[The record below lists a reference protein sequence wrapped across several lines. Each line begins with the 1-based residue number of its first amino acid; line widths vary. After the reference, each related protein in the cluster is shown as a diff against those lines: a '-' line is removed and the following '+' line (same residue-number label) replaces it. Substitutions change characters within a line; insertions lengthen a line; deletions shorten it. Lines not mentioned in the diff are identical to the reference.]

1 MLRRLRERLR
11 PRLTDEELAV
21 ARAFL
26 DGTDDPRYDLLTEQL
41 IYAPNVMRSNP
52 TTTSFEVHIGET
64 LADFLVDLPDDKGV
78 VSDWVRLR
86 DESSGMALEFSIE
99 VHGSGIFAALRGR
112 SPGRWP
118 RKWRVAQS
126 ELQKI
131 RPIALPALPAT
142 RDCLDALRA
151 KIGFS
156 RVADDLALLCSSPAA
171 PEDLGELEKREGAK
185 LPSDYA
191 NVLSVANGL
200 VLNGESL
207 YGTRDLYVVELDN
220 QRWWVISGIAGEAF
234 VVLAAEVIN
243 GQPVYLWPHNA
254 RSRDDAR
261 ELAVSFR
268 TFLEESLVCGSLVHR

>member
-11 PRLTDEELAV
+11 PRLTDEELVV
-21 ARAFL
+21 ACAFL
-26 DGTDDPRYDLLTEQL
+26 DRTDDPRYRLLTEQL
-41 IYAPNVMRSNP
+41 IHAPTVTRTNP
-52 TTTSFEVHIGET
+52 TPMSFEVYIGET
-64 LADFLVDLPDDKGV
+64 LADLLVDLPDDEGV

-99 VHGSGIFAALRGR
+99 IDGSGIFAALRGR

-118 RKWRVAQS
+118 RKWRVTQS

-131 RPIALPALPAT
+131 QPMALPTFSASS
-142 RDCLDALRA
+142 DCLDALRTR
-151 KIGFS
+151 IGFT
-156 RVADDLALLCSSPAA
+156 RVADDLTLLCSSPAA
-171 PEDLGELEKREGAK
+171 PEDLGELERREGVK
-185 LPSDYA
+185 LPSDYG

-220 QRWWVISGIAGEAF
+220 ERWWVISSVAGEAF
-234 VVLAAEVIN
+234 VVLAAEGMN
-243 GQPVYLWPHNA
+243 GQPVYLWPHGA

-261 ELAVSFR
+261 ALANSFR
-268 TFLEESLVCGSLVHR
+268 TFLEKSLVSGSFVRR